1 MDAVCHLAAALT
13 THDVPDDRFVD
24 VNLRGTFNVLEAVR
38 RHAPGIQR
46 FIYTSSDAAYLSL
59 TDDVPDV
66 IDESLPLRPGT
77 VYGATKVG
85 AEMLC
90 LAYWRGYGIPY
101 AVMRPTATADPQEL
115 IDPGSVFG
123 RRWFVSAAIAWYEQH
138 PCTPS
143 EQDLLEQLRAV
154 ETGAEA
160 LHTCQPGRL
169 LESHHPRRRARRGG
183 RHAGDDRA
191 AGGRWRGVQHRA
203 RRAHTLREFVAHLG
217 ERLGL
222 EVVEIR
228 HAEARGPM
236 ERKQREG
243 HASARLSARTRDVF
257 TMIDEAVARYQ
268 PRPERRRSSDA
279 VMSAP
284 PSPVDVDELLDDLNE
299 SARRAGRWL
308 LGPHERGRLD
318 RRPGGGLQFTTRAL
332 GVLPCSAKPIP
343 PPRCS
348 VGFAATC

>member
-1 MDAVCHLAAALT
+1 MKILVTGAGGRIGAHLSRILLDEGHEVRAFGMVGEPRLAALEGAGAAVFSGDLEVPETLVPAATGVDAVCHLAAALT

-154 ETGAEA
+154 DDGRPKLYA
-160 LHTCQPGRL
+160 LVNPDGSSSPTTLGD
-169 LESHHPRRRARRGG
+169 ARD
-183 RHAGDDRA
+183 AA
-191 AGGRWRGVQHRA
+191 AGMRA
-203 RRAHTLREFVAHLG
+203 MIEPQAAVGQAFNIGPAAPHTLREFVTHLG
-217 ERLGL
+217 ARLGL
-222 EVVEIR
+222 EVVEIQ
-228 HAEARGPM
+228 HAEARGPWNVS
-236 ERKQREG
+236 
-243 HASARLSARTRDVF
+243 SAKAMHLLGYHPLRDVF
-257 TMIDEAVARYQ
+257 TMIDEAVA
-268 PRPERRRSSDA
+268 EVTA
-279 VMSAP
+279 G
-284 PSPVDVDELLDDLNE
+284 
-299 SARRAGRWL
+299 AGR
-308 LGPHERGRLD
+308 
-318 RRPGGGLQFTTRAL
+318 GGEQ
-332 GVLPCSAKPIP
+332 
-343 PPRCS
+343 
-348 VGFAATC
+348 